1 MLDKVKQM
9 MDLKRQADQLK
20 KELEVIKIE
29 VADVRGIKIVVNGAQ
44 SFQSIEIDEALL
56 SPGNKNRVQMDLLR
70 SVNTAVKKS
79 QQQAANKMKNMPGFN
94 LPGMT

>member
-20 KELEVIKIE
+20 KELEAIKLE
-29 VADVRGIKIVVNGAQ
+29 VSEVRGIKIVVNGAQ

-56 SPGNKNRVQMDLLR
+56 SPANKNRVQMDLLR
-70 SVNTAVKKS
+70 SINTAVKKS

>member
-20 KELEVIKIE
+20 KELEAIKIE

-44 SFQSIEIDEALL
+44 SFQSIDIDEALL

-70 SVNTAVKKS
+70 SINTAVKKS
-79 QQQAANKMKNMPGFN
+79 QQQAANKMKNMPGLN
-94 LPGMT
+94 LPGFS